1 MGGARGRACPLDDQP
16 LRPCDHGVDES
27 AYNDAINVSPS
38 AHSAVI
44 RCSAQ
49 SVGDLHCAAAPLRDQ
64 YATGATFNAI
74 ELWGRDALQT
84 ECSSLTA
91 LYKVTVPVQP

>member
-1 MGGARGRACPLDDQP
+1 VSTSPR
-16 LRPCDHGVDES
+16 
-27 AYNDAINVSPS
+27 YNDAINVSP
-38 AHSAVI
+38 AARSAVI

-49 SVGDLHCAAAPLRDQ
+49 SPSDLHCAAAPLRDQ

-74 ELWGRDALQT
+74 ELWGRDARQT
-84 ECSSLTA
+84 EVSSMTA